1 LDAIIVAD
9 KIGKRKGHS
18 AQNDRKR
25 EAFPM
30 TFAENFCGGT
40 DCIAETRIEPQG
52 EKSYKKRQ
60 HQGDNSPTRGK
71 RKE

>member
-1 LDAIIVAD
+1 LDTIIVAD

-40 DCIAETRIEPQG
+40 ARIAETRIEPQG
-52 EKSYKKRQ
+52 GKIVQKKTTPR
-60 HQGDNSPTRGK
+60 R
-71 RKE
+71 